1 MNGSNNAAGRQCP
14 ASALG
19 LSPLSAAEEAL
30 LQDGSWP
37 WSNHGRCLLC
47 RQGQETTASCERDQR
62 VLDVLE
68 RRQVMPLTLSRPQ
81 RVVVC
86 KDCCIAA
93 LDGHRCPWWDL
104 CWRE

>member
-1 MNGSNNAAGRQCP
+1 LFL
-14 ASALG
+14 LG
-19 LSPLSAAEEAL
+19 
-30 LQDGSWP
+30 
-37 WSNHGRCLLC
+37 CLLC
-47 RQGQETTASCERDQR
+47 QLRQETTASCERDQR

-68 RRQVMPLTLSRPQ
+68 RRRVKPLLVSGPP

-93 LDGHRCPWWDL
+93 LDGHRCRWWDL